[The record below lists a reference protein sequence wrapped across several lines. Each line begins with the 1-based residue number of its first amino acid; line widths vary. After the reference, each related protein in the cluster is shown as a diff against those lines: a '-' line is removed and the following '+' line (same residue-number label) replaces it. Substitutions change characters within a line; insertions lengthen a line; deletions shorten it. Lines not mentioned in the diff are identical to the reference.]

1 MSSEFSLRLNSILP
15 TWLGGK
21 ADQTSID
28 LGGGRLLPAEDV
40 LESHFRRMSERTSAL
55 QSGTQDVTIEIAPNL
70 NAAIRVV
77 APKLA
82 PLTEIAEELSHKI
95 GTVTPDTQFR
105 TELHRA
111 LEEAHRQLAAQRAA
125 QPQTRWFTS
134 TLLWVAI
141 AGISVALFALSAA
154 ALFLRKRTPT
164 A

>member
-1 MSSEFSLRLNSILP
+1 MASEFSLRLNSILP
-15 TWLGGK
+15 AWLGGK
-21 ADQTSID
+21 PDQNGVD

-40 LESHFRRMSERTSAL
+40 LESHFRRMAARNSAL
-55 QSGTQDVTIEIAPNL
+55 QDDTQEVRIEVAPNL
-70 NAAIRVV
+70 SAAIRVV

-82 PLTEIAEELSHKI
+82 PLAEIAEEISNKI
-95 GTVTPDTQFR
+95 GTVTPDSQFR

-141 AGISVALFALSAA
+141 AGISVTLFGLSIGALL
-154 ALFLRKRTPT
+154 LRRRTP
-164 A
+164 AA

>member
-21 ADQTSID
+21 TDQNGID

-40 LESHFRRMSERTSAL
+40 LESHFRRLAEQTAAFKA
-55 QSGTQDVTIEIAPNL
+55 GTQDVQIEVAPNL
-70 NAAIRVV
+70 SAAIRVV

-95 GTVTPDTQFR
+95 GTVAPDTQFR
-105 TELHRA
+105 SELHRA

-125 QPQTRWFTS
+125 QPESRWFTS

-141 AGISVALFALSAA
+141 AGVSVALFALSIGAI
-154 ALFLRKRTPT
+154 FLRKRAPT
-164 A
+164 S